1 VAYLYGDSTESPLEI
16 NYIEFLRDALDFAV
30 EILVADHRIQA
41 LQDECEERK
50 RGAEGELGHLR
61 QLSDRVMQS
70 LEAPPGGPSS
80 AAFRC
85 AMMVRQSS
93 DDAIKR
99 TIGTIKQ
106 ALNDQLA
113 QVVSQINRERSGNLR
128 ALEMLLRH
136 RDLPDSTH
144 HVEVVLAGDGRGYSA
159 QVRGKADIGVEW
171 LQSLD
176 IPASHMFAHLVRV
189 ERLSPNLE
197 VRVPEKGGWMRKGM
211 RMKTHRITNKVV
223 TEVIRAAH
231 QTTIKLREAPAEDEA
246 GYNILVTLM
255 EPRVRLVRVEKGG
268 EHSPPFEPHD
278 EDVHKFLEVAS
289 QLVDA
294 AEELTESRGPLR
306 EARFE
311 GKAIGDHENPSTLV
325 KRLIAKIA
333 PVVQEI
339 ARHSLSP
346 DELVLKRVLADDRRE
361 EVFAAKADLLA
372 KLDPVPLGLRG
383 VFAPLGLGDLGR
395 PDRGGFGPN
404 GRHPRPDTLE
414 PDTTVRPNR
423 PAAILSNATTLVEAD
438 RPVPQAINDSLRSSS
453 PALAHTIGAPGRP
466 GQSTPPP
473 TPPAAGGSAR
483 PSPTMPPPVNSGL
496 SGNTRPGF
504 GSKPPPVNNIPP
516 PPGFPMGAPPG
527 GLPSSSAVTAQ
538 QPALP
543 SPAGDEDVTIV
554 AAAAPPARAGTAQ
567 PEDSIDVALN
577 ELENENN

>member
-30 EILVADHRIQA
+30 EILVADHRVHA
-41 LQDECEERK
+41 LQEECEERK
-50 RGAEGELGHLR
+50 RSAEVELGQLR
-61 QLSDRVMQS
+61 QLNDRVSQA
-70 LEAPPGGPSS
+70 LDAPPGGPSS

-99 TIGTIKQ
+99 TIGQIKQ
-106 ALNDQLA
+106 GLNDQLS
-113 QVVSQINRERSGNLR
+113 QVVSQINRERGGNLR
-128 ALEMLLRH
+128 ALEILLRH

-144 HVEVVLAGDGRGYSA
+144 HVEVVLASDGRGYSA

-176 IPASHMFAHLVRV
+176 IPAAHLLAHLVRV

-211 RMKTHRITNKVV
+211 RMRTHRITNKFV

-231 QTTIKLREAPAEDEA
+231 QTTIKLREAPSEDES

-268 EHSPPFEPHD
+268 EHSPPFEPHE
-278 EDVHKFLEVAS
+278 EDVTKFLELAS
-289 QLVDA
+289 VLVDA
-294 AEELTESRGPLR
+294 AEELTETRGPLR

-325 KRLIAKIA
+325 KRLITKMA

-339 ARHSLSP
+339 ARHSLSH

-395 PDRGGFGPN
+395 PLPSGSNN
-404 GRHPRPDTLE
+404 GRFQRPDTLE

-423 PAAILSNATTLVEAD
+423 PAAILSNATTLLEAE
-438 RPVPQAINDSLRSSS
+438 RAVPEAVNDSLRGVA
-453 PALAHTIGAPGRP
+453 PALGATMPAPGRP
-466 GQSTPPP
+466 GASTPPP
-473 TPPAAGGSAR
+473 IPGGSPAR
-483 PSPTMPPPVNSGL
+483 PSQTSPPPVGMGGS
-496 SGNTRPGF
+496 TRPGMP
-504 GSKPPPVNNIPP
+504 GIHSKPTAPVAIPP
-516 PPGFPMGAPPG
+516 PPGFPTAPPAG
-527 GLPSSSAVTAQ
+527 NGLAPPV
-538 QPALP
+538 LP

-554 AAAAPPARAGTAQ
+554 AAAAPPARASTGQ
-567 PEDSIDVALN
+567 PEDSIDVALS
-577 ELENENN
+577 ELENDT

>member
-1 VAYLYGDSTESPLEI
+1 MAYLYGDSTESPLEL

-30 EILVADHRIQA
+30 EILVADHRIHA
-41 LQDECEERK
+41 LQEECEERK
-50 RGAEGELGHLR
+50 RMAEVELGHLR
-61 QLSDRVMQS
+61 QLNDRVSQA
-70 LEAPPGGPSS
+70 LETPPGGPSS

-99 TIGTIKQ
+99 TIGQIKQ
-106 ALNDQLA
+106 SLNEQLG
-113 QVVSQINRERSGNLR
+113 QVVAHIGRERGGNLR
-128 ALEMLLRH
+128 ALELLLRH

-144 HVEVVLAGDGRGYSA
+144 HVELVLAPDGRGYSA

-176 IPASHMFAHLVRV
+176 IPPGHLFAHLVRV

-211 RMKTHRITNKVV
+211 RMRAHRITNKFV

-231 QTTIKLREAPAEDEA
+231 QTTIKLREAPSEDES

-268 EHSPPFEPHD
+268 EHSPPFEPVD
-278 EDVHKFLEVAS
+278 EDVTKFLELAS
-289 QLVDA
+289 ALVDA
-294 AEELTESRGPLR
+294 AEELTETRGPLR

-311 GKAIGDHENPSTLV
+311 GKPIGEHENPSSLV
-325 KRLIAKIA
+325 KRLIAKMA

-372 KLDPVPLGLRG
+372 KLDPVPIGLRG

-395 PDRGGFGPN
+395 PGAGN
-404 GRHPRPDTLE
+404 GRHLRPETLE

-423 PAAILSNATTLVEAD
+423 PAAMASNATTFIEAD
-438 RPVPQAINDSLRSSS
+438 PPPPPVADSLR
-453 PALAHTIGAPGRP
+453 TGAPV
-466 GQSTPPP
+466 
-473 TPPAAGGSAR
+473 R
-483 PSPTMPPPVNSGL
+483 PSPTVPPPIGM
-496 SGNTRPGF
+496 GGTTRPGF
-504 GSKPPPVNNIPP
+504 GGKPAAPGGKPAGIPAPPGFTGPPAGLAPPPPVLE
-516 PPGFPMGAPPG
+516 A
-527 GLPSSSAVTAQ
+527 
-538 QPALP
+538 
-543 SPAGDEDVTIV
+543 PAGDDDVTIV
-554 AAAAPPARAGTAQ
+554 AAAAPPPRAGTAQ

>member
-41 LQDECEERK
+41 LQEESEERK
-50 RGAEGELGHLR
+50 RGAEVELGHLR
-61 QLSDRVMQS
+61 QLSDRVSQS
-70 LEAPPGGPSS
+70 LESPPGGPSS
-80 AAFRC
+80 SAFRC
-85 AMMVRQSS
+85 AMMVRQSA

-99 TIGTIKQ
+99 TIGQIKQ
-106 ALNDQLA
+106 ALNDQLT
-113 QVVSQINRERSGNLR
+113 QVVGQINRERSGNLR

-144 HVEVVLAGDGRGYSA
+144 HVEVVLAADARGYSA

-176 IPASHMFAHLVRV
+176 IPGGHMFAHLVRV

-211 RMKTHRITNKVV
+211 RMRVHRITNKFV

-268 EHSPPFEPHD
+268 EHSPPFEPHE
-278 EDVHKFLEVAS
+278 EDVNKFLELAS

-294 AEELTESRGPLR
+294 AEELTETRGQLR

-311 GKAIGDHENPSTLV
+311 GKPIGEHENPSTLV
-325 KRLIAKIA
+325 KRLIVKVA

-339 ARHSLSP
+339 ARHSLSA

-395 PDRGGFGPN
+395 PDRGFGGNN

-423 PAAILSNATTLVEAD
+423 PAAIMSGATTLVEAD
-438 RPVPQAINDSLRSSS
+438 RPVPQAINDSRASS
-453 PALAHTIGAPGRP
+453 PALAHTMPAPGRP

-473 TPPAAGGSAR
+473 TPPSAAR
-483 PSPTMPPPVNSGL
+483 PSPTIPAPVGMG
-496 SGNTRPGF
+496 GNTRPGF
-504 GSKPPPVNNIPP
+504 GGNIGAGSKPPPVNSIPP
-516 PPGFPMGAPPG
+516 PPGFPMGAPGP
-527 GLPSSSAVTAQ
+527 LPSSSAVTAQ

-554 AAAAPPARAGTAQ
+554 AAAAPPARANTAQ

-577 ELENENN
+577 ELENEN

>member
-16 NYIEFLRDALDFAV
+16 NYIEFVRDALDFAV
-30 EILVADHRIQA
+30 EILVADHRIHA
-41 LQDECEERK
+41 LQEECEERK
-50 RGAEGELGHLR
+50 RGAEVELGHLR
-61 QLSDRVMQS
+61 QLSDRVNQA
-70 LEAPPGGPSS
+70 LDAPPGGPSS
-80 AAFRC
+80 SAFRC

-99 TIGTIKQ
+99 TIGQIKQ
-106 ALNDQLA
+106 GLSDQLT
-113 QVVSQINRERSGNLR
+113 QVVSQISRERSGNLR

-136 RDLPDSTH
+136 RDLPDSMH
-144 HVEVVLAGDGRGYSA
+144 HVEVVLAADGRGYSA

-176 IPASHMFAHLVRV
+176 IPSSHLFGHLVRV

-211 RMKTHRITNKVV
+211 RMRTHRITSKFV

-231 QTTIKLREAPAEDEA
+231 QTTIKLREAPAEDES

-268 EHSPPFEPHD
+268 EHSPPFEPAD
-278 EDVHKFLEVAS
+278 EDVTKFLELATA
-289 QLVDA
+289 LVDA

-311 GKAIGDHENPSTLV
+311 GKPIGEHENPSGLV
-325 KRLIAKIA
+325 KRLISKMA

-361 EVFAAKADLLA
+361 EIFAAKADLLA

-395 PDRGGFGPN
+395 PDRSAGN
-404 GRHPRPDTLE
+404 GRHPRAETFE

-423 PAAILSNATTLVEAD
+423 TAAIVSNATTLVEAD
-438 RPVPQAINDSLRSSS
+438 RPVPEPINDSIRNS
-453 PALAHTIGAPGRP
+453 PALAHTMPALGRP
-466 GQSTPPP
+466 TSATPPP
-473 TPPAAGGSAR
+473 TPGSAR
-483 PSPTMPPPVNSGL
+483 PSPTIPPAPGMG
-496 SGNTRPGF
+496 GNTRPGF
-504 GSKPPPVNNIPP
+504 ASKPPPINVPP
-516 PPGFPMGAPPG
+516 PPGFPAGPGLAPP
-527 GLPSSSAVTAQ
+527 
-538 QPALP
+538 ALQA
-543 SPAGDEDVTIV
+543 PAGDDDVTIV
-554 AAAAPPARAGTAQ
+554 AAAAPPARASSSQ

-577 ELENENN
+577 ELEHEN

>member
-1 VAYLYGDSTESPLEI
+1 MAYLYGDSTESPLEI

-30 EILVADHRIQA
+30 EILVADHRIHA
-41 LQDECEERK
+41 LQTECDER
-50 RGAEGELGHLR
+50 RRSAEVELGQLR
-61 QLSDRVMQS
+61 QLSDRVSQA
-70 LEAPPGGPSS
+70 LDNPPGGPASS
-80 AAFRC
+80 AFRC
-85 AMMVRQSS
+85 AVMVRQSS

-99 TIGTIKQ
+99 TIGQIKQ
-106 ALNDQLA
+106 GLNDQLA
-113 QVVSQINRERSGNLR
+113 QVVAQINRERSGNLR
-128 ALEMLLRH
+128 ALEILLRH

-144 HVEVVLAGDGRGYSA
+144 HVEVVLAPDGRGYSA

-176 IPASHMFAHLVRV
+176 IPAGHLLAHLVRV

-211 RMKTHRITNKVV
+211 RMRTHRITNKFV
-223 TEVIRAAH
+223 TEVIRSAH
-231 QTTIKLREAPAEDEA
+231 QTTVKLREAPSEDES
-246 GYNILVTLM
+246 GYNLLVTLM

-268 EHSPPFEPHD
+268 EHSPPFEPVD
-278 EDVHKFLEVAS
+278 EDVAKFLELTSA
-289 QLVDA
+289 LVDA
-294 AEELTESRGPLR
+294 AEELTETRGQLR

-311 GKAIGDHENPSTLV
+311 GKAIGEHENPSSLV
-325 KRLIAKIA
+325 KRLIAKMA

-372 KLDPVPLGLRG
+372 RLDPVPLGLRG

-395 PDRGGFGPN
+395 APPGGN
-404 GRHPRPDTLE
+404 GLHPRPDTLE

-423 PAAILSNATTLVEAD
+423 PAAILSNATTLLEAD
-438 RPVPQAINDSLRSSS
+438 RPVPEAINDSLRITS
-453 PALAHTIGAPGRP
+453 PALAHTMAAPGRP
-466 GQSTPPP
+466 TASTPPP
-473 TPPAAGGSAR
+473 VPGGPPAR
-483 PSPTMPPPVNSGL
+483 PSPTIPAPVAMGMGGPVGS
-496 SGNTRPGF
+496 TRAGF
-504 GSKPPPVNNIPP
+504 GNNKPTAPVAIPP
-516 PPGFPMGAPPG
+516 PPGFTGPPTAANGLAPP
-527 GLPSSSAVTAQ
+527 V
-538 QPALP
+538 LP

-577 ELENENN
+577 ELENES

>member
-1 VAYLYGDSTESPLEI
+1 MAYLYGDSTESPLEI

-41 LQDECEERK
+41 LQVECEDRK
-50 RGAEGELGHLR
+50 RGAEVELGHLR
-61 QLSDRVMQS
+61 QLSDRVGQA

-80 AAFRC
+80 SAFRC

-99 TIGTIKQ
+99 TIGQIKQ
-106 ALNDQLA
+106 ALNDQLT
-113 QVVSQINRERSGNLR
+113 QVVGQINRERSGNLR

-144 HVEVVLAGDGRGYSA
+144 HVEVVLASDGRGYSA

-171 LQSLD
+171 VQSLD
-176 IPASHMFAHLVRV
+176 IPTSHMFAHLVRV

-211 RMKTHRITNKVV
+211 RMRSHRITNKVV

-268 EHSPPFEPHD
+268 EHSPPFEPVD
-278 EDVHKFLEVAS
+278 EDVTKFLEVAS

-311 GKAIGDHENPSTLV
+311 NKPIGEHENPSSLV
-325 KRLIAKIA
+325 KRLIGKMA

-383 VFAPLGLGDLGR
+383 VFAPLGLGDLQR
-395 PDRGGFGPN
+395 PDRSFGGN

-423 PAAILSNATTLVEAD
+423 PAAILSNATTLVEAE
-438 RPVPQAINDSLRSSS
+438 RAVPQAIHDSMRPERPPS
-453 PALAHTIGAPGRP
+453 PAMAHTMPAPGRP
-466 GQSTPPP
+466 TQASPPP
-473 TPPAAGGSAR
+473 TPPSATR
-483 PSPTMPPPVNSGL
+483 PSPTIPAPVGL
-496 SGNTRPGF
+496 GGSTRPGF
-504 GSKPPPVNNIPP
+504 GTRPPPVNNVPP
-516 PPGFPMGAPPG
+516 PPGFPMGGPPG
-527 GLPSSSAVTAQ
+527 PSAAVTAQ

-577 ELENENN
+577 ELENEN

>member
-30 EILVADHRIQA
+30 EILVADHRVHS
-41 LQDECEERK
+41 LQEECEERK
-50 RGAEGELGHLR
+50 RVAEVELGQLR
-61 QLSDRVMQS
+61 QLSDRVTQA
-70 LEAPPGGPSS
+70 LDNPPGGPSS
-80 AAFRC
+80 SAFRC

-99 TIGTIKQ
+99 TIGQIKQ
-106 ALNDQLA
+106 ALSEQLG
-113 QVVSQINRERSGNLR
+113 QVVGQISRERSGNLR
-128 ALEMLLRH
+128 ALEILLRH

-144 HVEVVLAGDGRGYSA
+144 HVEVVLAPDGRGYSA

-171 LQSLD
+171 LQTLD
-176 IPASHMFAHLVRV
+176 IPPGHLLGHLVRV

-211 RMKTHRITNKVV
+211 RMRTHRITGKVV

-231 QTTIKLREAPAEDEA
+231 QTTIKLREAPSDDEA

-268 EHSPPFEPHD
+268 EHSPPFEPVD
-278 EDVHKFLEVAS
+278 EDVPKFLELAS
-289 QLVDA
+289 ALVDA
-294 AEELTESRGPLR
+294 AEELTESDGGRGPLR
-306 EARFE
+306 EARYE
-311 GKAIGDHENPSTLV
+311 GKPIGEHENPSSLV
-325 KRLIAKIA
+325 KRLIAKMA

-395 PDRGGFGPN
+395 PAAPGN
-404 GRHPRPDTLE
+404 GRHPRPETLE

-423 PAAILSNATTLVEAD
+423 PAAILSNATSFVEAD
-438 RPVPQAINDSLRSSS
+438 RAVPEPIFHHSM
-453 PALAHTIGAPGRP
+453 PAPGR
-466 GQSTPPP
+466 QTAATPPP
-473 TPPAAGGSAR
+473 IPGGPPSR
-483 PSPTMPPPVNSGL
+483 PSPTIPPMTGSG
-496 SGNTRPGF
+496 SGGSTRPTF
-504 GSKPPPVNNIPP
+504 GSKATAPTVIPP
-516 PPGFPMGAPPG
+516 PPGFGSPPSGNGMAPP
-527 GLPSSSAVTAQ
+527 PV
-538 QPALP
+538 LP

-554 AAAAPPARAGTAQ
+554 AAAAPPARASTAQ

-577 ELENENN
+577 ELENEN